1 MKRARLLRWAVVA
14 SEAIALA
21 LGVGAVGRGEP
32 AAVLHE
38 YRSFGL
44 MQPVKIAGYSGD
56 AMEPFLARDGCW
68 LLFNRRNGPR
78 EQTDLMVAQRI
89 DDRHFAFVGPL
100 AVANSAALD
109 AQIGETQS
117 YQYTANNSHKCCFS
131 NNISQRSGRVG
142 RSNLNSNPPV
152 L

>member
-32 AAVLHE
+32 AAVVHE
-38 YRSFGL
+38 DRSFGL

-78 EQTDLMVAQRI
+78 EQTDLMVARRI

-100 AVANSAALD
+100 AVANCAALD
-109 AQIGETQS
+109 GVPSVDRAGHLFLVSTRN
-117 YQYTANNSHKCCFS
+117 YNRTGNTLWTGRFS
-131 NNISQRSGRVG
+131 DG
-142 RSNLNSNPPV
+142 
-152 L
+152 